1 MVHPEPVEFGRHHRV
16 LVGRCRHGEVD
27 AEGLAWAGGRARR
40 CVTVWVVWVYKR
52 FEKQT
57 KIVFFTANTDP
68 MKFLPTDLTG
78 LYVEKKKGARGR
90 TLTVG
95 DTWDAGFGDQFGRR
109 TPVWSRHTCF
119 RREDDLAT
127 VSCHTYT
134 HIRIYT
140 NMHIITTGLID

>member
-1 MVHPEPVEFGRHHRV
+1 MHPEPVEFGRHHRV

-40 CVTVWVVWVYKR
+40 CVTVWVVCVYKR

-78 LYVEKKKGARGR
+78 LYVEKKKGGGGEGEN
-90 TLTVG
+90 THGWGYL
-95 DTWDAGFGDQFGRR
+95 GRR
-109 TPVWSRHTCF
+109 VRGPVRKTHSRLESAHLF
-119 RREDDLAT
+119 Q
-127 VSCHTYT
+127 
-134 HIRIYT
+134 
-140 NMHIITTGLID
+140 TGR